1 MLQLGTVTERILDAV
16 HGAPGCELE
25 DLVLSLPELSW
36 NQVFLEVDR
45 LSRTGQVRVTAMGEG
60 TYASGCRRRRN
71 EHAPPVISRE
81 TRKEAPMPFSIRP
94 FRRSPVQCSVTYH
107 VGPFQGQVT
116 V

>member
-25 DLVLSLPELSW
+25 DLVLRLPELTW

-60 TYASGCRRRRN
+60 TYAIKLPKKEKR
-71 EHAPPVISRE
+71 
-81 TRKEAPMPFSIRP
+81 TRIPSHL
-94 FRRSPVQCSVTYH
+94 S
-107 VGPFQGQVT
+107 
-116 V
+116 